1 MWLFSFCPLRVMITC
16 LSWGGGVSGKG
27 FLSLIH
33 RVIPVIQ
40 LCSSEPRW
48 NLNWVHSG
56 PCSLCQPLRAS
67 RQSQRECTA
76 WPLEGGTAK
85 VTDRLCGFSFKA
97 FSSLCHRLFSTSRT
111 LSSLFYLLGPFLIFC
126 FLLSPSYQVIK

>member
-27 FLSLIH
+27 FLSLI
-33 RVIPVIQ
+33 RWVIPVIQ

-48 NLNWVHSG
+48 NLNWFHSR

-67 RQSQRECTA
+67 EQSQRECTA

-85 VTDRLCGFSFKA
+85 VTDRLCGSASRPFSG
-97 FSSLCHRLFSTSRT
+97 CQPLFSTSCT
-111 LSSLFYLLGPFLIFC
+111 LSSLPYLLGPFLIFC
-126 FLLSPSYQVIK
+126 LMLSPSYQVIK